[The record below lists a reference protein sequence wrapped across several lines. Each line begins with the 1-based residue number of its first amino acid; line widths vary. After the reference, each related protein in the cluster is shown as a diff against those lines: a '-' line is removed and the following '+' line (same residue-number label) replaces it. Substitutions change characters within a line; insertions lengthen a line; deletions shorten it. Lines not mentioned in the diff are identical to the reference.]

1 MSLDMFS
8 LKNRTAIVTGAGR
21 GIGKAI
27 ALAMADAG
35 ADLVVAARTTDQVE
49 MAAEEIRKKGNSVT
63 AVTADVRY
71 KEQVDNMVAI
81 AMKDYGKIDILVN
94 NAGGMFAVPTME
106 MSENQWNVT
115 ISENLTS
122 VFLCSQAAGKI
133 MMKQKSGSIV
143 NIASIVGIVAQ
154 PLNAA
159 YAAAKAGIINLTKTM
174 AEDLAEYNIRVNG
187 IAPGLI
193 ITAGTKWLYE
203 EFGEVFAEI
212 PLARGG
218 KPEDI
223 AGGVIY
229 LASDASSYVTGE
241 TIVIDGGVLTKTPM
255 KQPSVSQSQ

>member
-1 MSLDMFS
+1 MSLEMFS
-8 LKNRTAIVTGAGR
+8 LKNRVAIVTGAGR

-27 ALAMADAG
+27 ALSMADAG
-35 ADLVVAARTTDQVE
+35 AELVIAARTTDQVE
-49 MAAEEIRKKGNSVT
+49 AAAEEIRKKGNRVT

-71 KEQVDNMVAI
+71 KEQVDTIVAA
-81 AMKDYGKIDILVN
+81 AMKDFGKIDILVN
-94 NAGGMFAVPTME
+94 NAGGMFAVPAME

-174 AEDLAEYNIRVNG
+174 ATDLAEYNIRVNG

-193 ITAGTKWLYE
+193 ITSGTEWLYE
-203 EFGEVFAEI
+203 ELGAVFEDI
-212 PLARGG
+212 PLSRGG
-218 KPEDI
+218 RPEDI

-241 TIVIDGGVLTKTPM
+241 TIVIDGGVITKTPM
-255 KQPSVSQSQ
+255 RQPSVSQ

>member
-1 MSLDMFS
+1 MNLEIFS
-8 LKNRTAIVTGAGR
+8 LKGKVAIVTGAGR

-27 ALAMADAG
+27 ALGMADAG
-35 ADLVVAARTTDQVE
+35 ADLAIAARTTDQVE
-49 MAAEEIRKKGNSVT
+49 TTAGEIRKKGCQ
-63 AVTADVRY
+63 AIAITADVRF
-71 KEQVDNMVAI
+71 KDQVEKMVA
-81 AMKDYGKIDILVN
+81 DTVRHFGRIDILVN

-122 VFLCSQAAGKI
+122 VFFCSQAVGKI
-133 MMKQKSGSIV
+133 MMTQKSGAIV

-159 YAAAKAGIINLTKTM
+159 YAASKAGVINLTKTM
-174 AEDLAEYNIRVNG
+174 ATDLAAYNIRVNG

-193 ITAGTKWLYE
+193 VTPGTEWLYE
-203 EFGEVFAEI
+203 DPKGAISEI

-218 KPEDI
+218 TPEDI

-229 LASDASSYVTGE
+229 LASDASRYVTGE
-241 TIVIDGGVLTKTPM
+241 TIVIDGGLITKTPM
-255 KQPSVSQSQ
+255 KQPSVSS